1 MTFVRNASALKKKF
15 ECIGLNP
22 IYGPMCHLKVS
33 DQKNF
38 DPRKPYVILMGRSS
52 QMLTFDD
59 KMD

>member
-15 ECIGLNP
+15 ECIGLNH

-38 DPRKPYVILMGRSS
+38 DPRKPYVIMRGGTVL
-52 QMLTFDD
+52 
-59 KMD
+59 